1 MTATRSNYVND
12 KINGSQTLVG
22 CNLCYSRSP
31 SGDRLR
37 SRVFSAGGGWPTLKT
52 WQATLKTWQATLK
65 TWQAAWKSVKVR
77 QV

>member
-1 MTATRSNYVND
+1 MTAKRSNYVND

-37 SRVFSAGGGWPTLKT
+37 SRVFSAGSG
-52 WQATLKTWQATLK
+52 
-65 TWQAAWKSVKVR
+65 QAAEIGSGKSKKCKSVKVW